1 VSIVRDYFALTKPNV
16 MSLLLFTTLTAMMIA
31 VGGWPSPVLIV
42 WTMLGGALASASS
55 AAINMY
61 LDRDID
67 ALMTRTKK
75 RPIPSGRLKPRH
87 ALLFG
92 IVLGA
97 AAFVELALGVNLLA
111 AALSTA
117 GILYYVFIYTM
128 WLKRTTPQNIVIG
141 GAAGAIPPLVGWAAV
156 TGSVGGTA
164 VILFFIVFFWT
175 PPHFWALSLLMKNDY
190 EKVGV
195 PMLPVVR
202 GEAETR
208 RQILLYSVLLYAVT
222 QLPFCAGEASAGSTS
237 PPRSCSGSASSRARR
252 GSTAAPIVARRSSS
266 TSSRWPTSRCC
277 SARWWPTPSYSS
289 VFSAPMM
296 TRRLAR
302 KNVRTGLIVGA
313 ICMFMFGITFVVA
326 AVYVS

>member
-75 RPIPSGRLKPRH
+75 RPIPSGRVKPRH
-87 ALLFG
+87 ALFFG
-92 IVLGA
+92 IVLGG
-97 AAFVELALGVNLLA
+97 AAFVELGLAVNLLA

-117 GILYYVFIYTM
+117 GIVYYVFIYTM

-156 TGSVGGTA
+156 TDHVGITA
-164 VILFFIVFFWT
+164 LLLFAIVFVWT
-175 PPHFWALSLLMKNDY
+175 PPHFWALALMKKDEY
-190 EKVGV
+190 ARVGI
-195 PMLPVVR
+195 PMLPSVR
-202 GEAETR
+202 GDAETKK
-208 RQILLYSVLLYAVT
+208 QILIYTAALTAVT
-222 QLPFCAGEASAGSTS
+222 LAMVPLHLMGVVYLACAIALDAMFL
-237 PPRSCSGSASSRARR
+237 AFAVW
-252 GSTAAPIVARRSSS
+252 VAR
-266 TSSRWPTSRCC
+266 TGSRKSEGLMYR
-277 SARWWPTPSYSS
+277 
-289 VFSAPMM
+289 FSMLY
-296 TRRLAR
+296 LALLFVAMVIDR
-302 KNVRTGLIVGA
+302 FGLGPGV
-313 ICMFMFGITFVVA
+313 
-326 AVYVS
+326 

>member
-1 VSIVRDYFALTKPNV
+1 MSIVRDYFALTKPNV

-75 RPIPSGRLKPRH
+75 RPIPSGRVKPRH

-92 IVLGA
+92 IALGA
-97 AAFVELALGVNLLA
+97 AAFVELALAVNLLA

-156 TGSVGGTA
+156 TDHVGITA
-164 VILFFIVFFWT
+164 LLLFAIVFVWT
-175 PPHFWALSLLMKNDY
+175 PPHFWALALMKKDEY
-190 EKVGV
+190 ARVGI
-195 PMLPVVR
+195 PMLPSVR
-202 GEAETR
+202 GDAETKK
-208 RQILLYSVLLYAVT
+208 QILIYTAALTAVT
-222 QLPFCAGEASAGSTS
+222 LAMVPLHLMGVVYLACAIALDAMFL
-237 PPRSCSGSASSRARR
+237 AFAVW
-252 GSTAAPIVARRSSS
+252 VAR
-266 TSSRWPTSRCC
+266 TGSRKSEGLMYR
-277 SARWWPTPSYSS
+277 
-289 VFSAPMM
+289 FSMLY
-296 TRRLAR
+296 LALLFVAMVIDR
-302 KNVRTGLIVGA
+302 
-313 ICMFMFGITFVVA
+313 FGRGPGV
-326 AVYVS
+326 